1 MIKRCSTPA
10 KEGLDFKAEV
20 VNKKVPVWMLRGVRT
35 GEDWLRVT
43 RNLDVFEQIIHE
55 MVYI

>member
-10 KEGLDFKAEV
+10 KEGLNFKAE
-20 VNKKVPVWMLRGVRT
+20 VPVWMLRGVRT

-43 RNLDVFEQIIHE
+43 RNLDVFEQVIRE

>member
-1 MIKRCSTPA
+1 M
-10 KEGLDFKAEV
+10 DFKAEV

-35 GEDWLRVT
+35 GENWLRVT
-43 RNLDVFEQIIHE
+43 RNLDVFEQVIRE